1 MRRGVH
7 IQEQGGE
14 RERDRML
21 LTHTHTHTAQNF
33 NAYVYLLCTIYVECS
48 LLRNCNQTR
57 WTNIVV
63 S

>member
-21 LTHTHTHTAQNF
+21 LTHTHTHTHTHSSKFQCICVFTMYN
-33 NAYVYLLCTIYVECS
+33 LCGMQPFKE
-48 LLRNCNQTR
+48 L
-57 WTNIVV
+57 
-63 S
+63 